1 MFLTVWDGGGND
13 TYDFSNYT
21 TNLHVDLRPGEWTLL
36 SDPYPAFQL
45 AHLGDGGHA
54 RGNIANAWLYQDNT
68 ASIIENAIGGVGD
81 DQITGNVADNSLY
94 GGAGSDTL
102 SGGLGDDTLYG
113 GAGDDNLDGGAGTDT
128 AVYSGNAAQYQVS
141 VAGPGFYVTY
151 TG

>member
-68 ASIIENAIGGVGD
+68 ASIIENAISGVGD
-81 DQITGNVADNSLY
+81 DQITADLSFEFI
-94 GGAGSDTL
+94 GRVDPSITRIKAGMRL
-102 SGGLGDDTLYG
+102 SWDSRIFDIEQALEFEERGWWISMIATERL
-113 GAGDDNLDGGAGTDT
+113 
-128 AVYSGNAAQYQVS
+128 V
-141 VAGPGFYVTY
+141 
-151 TG
+151 